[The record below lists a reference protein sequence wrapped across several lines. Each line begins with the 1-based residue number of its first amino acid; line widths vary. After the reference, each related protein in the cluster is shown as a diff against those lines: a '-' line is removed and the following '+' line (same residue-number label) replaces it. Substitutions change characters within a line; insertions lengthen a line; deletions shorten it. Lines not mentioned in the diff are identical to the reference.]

1 MKNAF
6 LRLFF
11 RYFELSDD
19 ASRSDK
25 LKLNRIKIDHYG
37 HKIQERRSL
46 IPIIVFYERSVP
58 LTGIQPSE
66 THLKDRMSICLS

>member
-46 IPIIVFYERSVP
+46 IP

>member
-46 IPIIVFYERSVP
+46 IPIFVP
-58 LTGIQPSE
+58 AGW
-66 THLKDRMSICLS
+66 KDGKS

>member
-37 HKIQERRSL
+37 HKIGSSEILCDDLIVEREKS
-46 IPIIVFYERSVP
+46 
-58 LTGIQPSE
+58 
-66 THLKDRMSICLS
+66 